1 MRVFILGTGRNGSST
16 IIKACQHIT
25 NFTSSHE
32 SRTKRIGPERLA
44 YPDDHIEAD
53 NRLSWHTGELD
64 QLYGQAAFYVYLK
77 RERKKVAAS
86 SMRRY
91 YQPISIIDSYCGGI
105 KMIPPE
111 KLNREERLQACY
123 DYVDTVNANI
133 ELFLKDKPHQFIV
146 NLETI
151 SADFEQLWER
161 IGAAGDKAA
170 ALAEFEHAYNAS
182 AKRRPLNL
190 FYRLKLLVIREVR
203 HWSMVLGLDVN

>member
-32 SRTKRIGPERLA
+32 SRTKRLGTERLA
-44 YPDDHIEAD
+44 YPDQHIEAD
-53 NRLSWHTGELD
+53 NRLSWHIGELD
-64 QLYGQAAFYVYLK
+64 RLYGKEAFYVYLK
-77 RERKKVAAS
+77 RERKKVAES
-86 SMRRY
+86 SMRRF

-133 ELFLKDKPHQFIV
+133 ELFLKDKPHQAVV
-146 NLETI
+146 NLESI
-151 SADFEQLWER
+151 AEDFEQLWER
-161 IGAAGDKAA
+161 IGAQGDVSA
-170 ALAEFEHAYNAS
+170 ALAEFKHAYNAS
-182 AKRRPLNL
+182 VKRRPLNL
-190 FYRLKLLVIREVR
+190 LYRLKLLVVRTVR
-203 HWSMVLGLDVN
+203 HWAMVLGIGQR